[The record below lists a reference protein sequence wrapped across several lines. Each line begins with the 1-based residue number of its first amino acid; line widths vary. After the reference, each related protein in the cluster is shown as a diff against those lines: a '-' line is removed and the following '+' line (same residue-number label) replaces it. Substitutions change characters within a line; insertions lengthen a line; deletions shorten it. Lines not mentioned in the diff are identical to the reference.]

1 MITCLISLN
10 IIATDILFGTIL
22 SIQSYQIK
30 QIDTMKNKLMIG
42 VVALF
47 LMSISSATFAQENA
61 LKDWKMLGSRVVDYT
76 LDHDVVSLNNNQEA
90 FTSLKVLVK
99 NGTLN
104 MHKATIH
111 FANGDKQDITF
122 PDVVTNENDGRTIDL
137 DANDRVIEKV
147 TFWYDTRK
155 ASDQKATIEV
165 YGKKS

>member
-1 MITCLISLN
+1 
-10 IIATDILFGTIL
+10 
-22 SIQSYQIK
+22 
-30 QIDTMKNKLMIG
+30 MIG
-42 VVALF
+42 VVALI
-47 LMSISSATFAQENA
+47 LMSISSMSFAQENL

-76 LDHDVVSLNNNQEA
+76 LDHDVVALNNSQDA
-90 FTSLKVLVK
+90 FTSLKVIVK

-122 PDVVTNENDGRTIDL
+122 PDVVNSENDGRLIKL

-147 TFWYDTRK
+147 TFWYDTTK
-155 ASDQKATIEV
+155 GSNQKATIEV